1 MTILQTFWDWMVRTV
16 GAALNTLNTMYNNP
30 TLHDFFNIFLVVF
43 GLMIVMKYIIHPL
56 TGGLGSDKVKKKQK
70 EDE

>member
-1 MTILQTFWDWMVRTV
+1 MNILQTFWAWMVQTV
-16 GAALNTLNTMYNNP
+16 MSALNTLNTMYNNS

-43 GLMIVMKYIIHPL
+43 ALMVIIKYIIHPL
-56 TGGLGSDKVKKKQK
+56 TGGLGSDKVKKKK